1 MFFSDIAHGV
11 TRFDLFLFE
20 PSTSGYTCDYVDGDG
35 GAYPT
40 VRAALNQ
47 LGSFEDIVQAG
58 AVQTAAVAILYS
70 ETTDIFLETGGTY
83 GSALRSMYIALK
95 HAQMPV
101 DVLIEEDCAA
111 GRLHYYDV
119 LYVAMP
125 HVNDAAAK
133 GIAAWVAAG
142 GTVYF
147 FGGAGFRN
155 QDNQTGVVLETLM
168 GIKQKPVA
176 VTTGSQDAFNASIGL
191 IKQDIKFVDQLDT
204 VTFSSNITMYSST
217 TGLLQSSNASS
228 DMVVKGVKSLF
239 ELAADEAVQAG
250 VEVLGSFNDGSPA
263 VRNRDLSTV
272 HCV

>member
-1 MFFSDIAHGV
+1 
-11 TRFDLFLFE
+11 
-20 PSTSGYTCDYVDGDG
+20 
-35 GAYPT
+35 
-40 VRAALNQ
+40 
-47 LGSFEDIVQAG
+47 
-58 AVQTAAVAILYS
+58 
-70 ETTDIFLETGGTY
+70 
-83 GSALRSMYIALK
+83 MYIALK

-204 VTFSSNITMYSST
+204 VTFSSNITMYSSA